1 MELVMSNGKTL
12 LDGFEPS
19 RWWGW
24 ARKHPGTLL
33 LGAVVLAA
41 LLAPPAWA
49 RQQPVAD
56 TDADETPLF
65 I

>member
-1 MELVMSNGKTL
+1 MSDGKTL
-12 LDGFEPS
+12 WGGFEPLH
-19 RWWGW
+19 WWRW

-41 LLAPPAWA
+41 LVAPPLWT
-49 RQQPVAD
+49 RQQPVVD
-56 TDADETPLF
+56 TDPDETPLF